1 MCSVVAV
8 EHPFD
13 SRMASVLHTDAADGS
28 SSRLPPRP
36 QLSPTTMAWIAPPGA
51 PDARG
56 RGMEPPLRRARLERP
71 QPSQPAAAL
80 LTSINSPL
88 PGGAA
93 VDKPSSRDAAVQ
105 VRMAAVPPPKRHVAV
120 QTTDEPANTSLQTA
134 LPPPPPPA
142 AAAPSAVPPT
152 RPLRHASPLSNVTND
167 DGASAWPRF
176 EAGYVISEA
185 DVDVLD
191 TMFVA
196 IDWLITRGRDIQ
208 HNAREAEQCK
218 HRQALADQML
228 YGADAAARKQGLPP
242 VDPAFC
248 RSIRI
253 DFPAELSEGQ
263 KKFREAYLKPPA
275 ASNAADVPAFT
286 TVIGSTPASR
296 APNYHHPAYP
306 QLLPAQQH
314 PSSVMPPPP
323 GFEGFSGF
331 SNTSP
336 AMTFVQHGH
345 TPRTESFGYQDA
357 YESAY
362 RQAT

>member
-1 MCSVVAV
+1 MCSVLVV

-36 QLSPTTMAWIAPPGA
+36 QLSPTTLAWIAPPGA
-51 PDARG
+51 PDVRV
-56 RGMEPPLRRARLERP
+56 RGMEPPLRRARLERR

-88 PGGAA
+88 HGGAA

-120 QTTDEPANTSLQTA
+120 QTTDEFANTSLQTV
-134 LPPPPPPA
+134 LPPPAPTA

-152 RPLRHASPLSNVTND
+152 RTLRHASPLSNVTND

-218 HRQALADQML
+218 DRQALADQML
-228 YGADAAARKQGLPP
+228 YGADATARKQGLPP

-263 KKFREAYLKPPA
+263 KKFREAYLKPA

-296 APNYHHPAYP
+296 VPNYHHPVYP
-306 QLLPAQQH
+306 Q
-314 PSSVMPPPP
+314 PSPSRSSTHRP
-323 GFEGFSGF
+323 
-331 SNTSP
+331 
-336 AMTFVQHGH
+336 
-345 TPRTESFGYQDA
+345 
-357 YESAY
+357 
-362 RQAT
+362 